1 MAINDNTNYELS
13 GSQVKDLANRIN
25 YKVNRKFLYNTTTT
39 TTVYKK
45 VTIAGFTSSG
55 IAPYGVGAFIFTRKQ
70 FYVLTGVSGSG
81 ANESFYEIG
90 TNENNEEPQDGIG
103 FSAHIKLV
111 YQDGNPPTNILYI
124 ALPRYGY
131 CDIHSSGTIAIE
143 DSDSTEWEGITADI
157 ACKPILANLTK
168 NSGASLGSITAGA
181 NTQSYAEVT
190 RLAEATDL
198 NSLTTTGI
206 YIINHTGNT
215 NTPENTTALGTII
228 CDFTVGTP
236 YQIFIPDGDGTN
248 IWKRKYTKSTSTF
261 GNWTKIVNNGT
272 LTIQKNGTNV
282 QTFSANQSS
291 NVTANIEVPTK
302 VSDIENDLNFI
313 EDDTTQVCDEDS
325 DIELEETTKAPLE
338 IKKFEGN
345 SEQATYSG
353 KNLFAYIGNVKS
365 SQSGVT
371 GTLSADGIIT
381 YSGILSADNQHLT
394 NDIDITSILEDGQVY
409 TMSQTESFGDAC
421 SLEIRGRKTG
431 TTTYSYWSTRTAS
444 GASSFTVNKTTY
456 DEYKIWIIGKTSGTT
471 GWGSTSRT
479 LSAKYMLEKGS
490 PATSWEPYVGGK
502 ASPSPDY
509 PQSISVVTGRNVVEV
524 EGKNRF
530 NNIPRPLSGSSLN
543 VTTDSQVTRVVGDIT
558 SWWNLEWTGDKLNL
572 VPGET
577 YTARCFILDNPKN
590 YAGTTNI
597 WFDIQGQQVAQA
609 VSLTAASGYQ
619 NTFTYAV
626 EQPLRALRIAFA
638 GNNAGVD
645 ITFCIQIEKG
655 STATAFEPYQSQ
667 TYEINLGKNLFDETS
682 IVRGYEM
689 DGTTGEMVENA
700 DWWVSDL
707 IRVKP
712 NSYYVSSGWDNNN
725 VNKYWFKSDGTYIER
740 TTNNPTLAPDSAYY
754 MRVNGRLTQ
763 LGKTITVE
771 AGQVATEYS
780 EYFTPIEL
788 SRIGDYGDYIYRN
801 GRDFYIHREIGK
813 YIFDGSETWT
823 VNGNNL
829 RTTNPITDL
838 KSAEI
843 SDMGLSDKFIYWSNT
858 TGSIGTGLPEGCFG
872 FPQNKENIDF
882 RYSGVS
888 TAADFKTWVEN
899 NTITVYYVKETPEEE
914 LITNEELISQ
924 LRDLWNATGYDDRTT
939 ITVLSYGNNSRAI
952 LSVCQYP
959 NHIPVASQYKV
970 GSVTVGDGLLVDDGG
985 RISLDMSYI
994 GTSIT
999 KISNSEIDT
1008 IMGVQ

>member
-1 MAINDNTNYELS
+1 MAINDNINYELS

-25 YKVNRKFLYNTTTT
+25 YKVNRKFFYNTTTT

-45 VTIAGFTSSG
+45 VTISGFTGSG
-55 IAPYGVGAFIFTRKQ
+55 TSPYGVGAFIFTRKQ

-131 CDIHSSGTIAIE
+131 CDIHSSGTITIE

-157 ACKPILANLTK
+157 ECKPILANLTK

-190 RLAEATDL
+190 RLTESTDL

-215 NTPENTTALGTII
+215 NTPENTTAWGTII

-236 YQIFIPDGDGTN
+236 YQIFIPDGDRTD

-261 GNWTKIVNNGT
+261 GSWTKIVNNGT

-282 QTFSANQSS
+282 QTFSANQST
-291 NVTANIEVPTK
+291 NATANIEVPTK

-325 DIELEETTKAPLE
+325 DIELEGTTKAPLE
-338 IKKFEGN
+338 IKKLEGKTFQQN
-345 SEQATYSG
+345 YEG
-353 KNLFAYIGNVKS
+353 KNLLQITHIAAQTKDGITITFDGSSFVLDGTATASIDLYIHGASWGDTTKFVALPAGIYTLSVRKADMSLGANFAAKMYNNSGSGQRIFDFNANPSGVATTTLDADSGFTNFYITIN
-365 SQSGVT
+365 SGVT
-371 GTLSADGIIT
+371 FNNERFYVQLEESSSASD
-381 YSGILSADNQHLT
+381 Y
-394 NDIDITSILEDGQVY
+394 
-409 TMSQTESFGDAC
+409 
-421 SLEIRGRKTG
+421 
-431 TTTYSYWSTRTAS
+431 
-444 GASSFTVNKTTY
+444 
-456 DEYKIWIIGKTSGTT
+456 
-471 GWGSTSRT
+471 
-479 LSAKYMLEKGS
+479 
-490 PATSWEPYVGGK
+490 EPYVGGK

-509 PQSISVVTGRNVVEV
+509 PQVIDVVTGRNIVSIAKDSVINQECSYVQGYFDAHGVVVESSTS
-524 EGKNRF
+524 
-530 NNIPRPLSGSSLN
+530 ISGNEYFEVLPS
-543 VTTDSQVTRVVGDIT
+543 TKYDII
-558 SWWNLEWTGDKLNL
+558 SDVIK
-572 VPGET
+572 
-577 YTARCFILDNPKN
+577 
-590 YAGTTNI
+590 AGTSVRRIAYYDSNKGFISRSNEVTE
-597 WFDIQGQQVAQA
+597 
-609 VSLTAASGYQ
+609 TK
-619 NTFTYAV
+619 TFTTPSNAV
-626 EQPLRALRIAFA
+626 YIRYYLYNENGI
-638 GNNAGVD
+638 
-645 ITFCIQIEKG
+645 
-655 STATAFEPYQSQ
+655 TATDDVKTYIDNIRIFIDPYQS
-667 TYEINLGKNLFDETS
+667 YEINLGKNLFNKEDAVVGALLS
-682 IVRGYEM
+682 
-689 DGTTGEMVENA
+689 DGTIDSTNYA
-700 DWWVSDL
+700 HCRTSDY
-707 IRVKP
+707 IYVKP
-712 NSYYVSSGWDNNN
+712 NSTYTISGRTSWNVYGEYTKDKTFISRPTANTFTTGPETYYVRVVC
-725 VNKYWFKSDGTYIER
+725 VNSDL
-740 TTNNPTLAPDSAYY
+740 NA
-754 MRVNGRLTQ
+754 VQ
-763 LGKTITVE
+763 VE
-771 AGQVATEYS
+771 AGSVASSYS
-780 EYFTPIEL
+780 DYFTPIEL
-788 SRIGDYGDYIYRN
+788 CRIATAYDYIYRSGN
-801 GRDFYIHREIGK
+801 NFYIHREIGK
-813 YIFDGSETWT
+813 YIFDGSETWS
-823 VNGNNL
+823 VNGNNW

-838 KSAEI
+838 KSSEI
-843 SDMGLSDKFIYWSNT
+843 SDMGLSDKFIYWANT
-858 TGSIGTGLPEGCFG
+858 SGSVGTGLPEGYFG
-872 FPQNKENIDF
+872 FPQNKQNIDF

-899 NTITVYYVKETPEEE
+899 NTIIIYYVKETPEEE
-914 LITNEELISQ
+914 LITNDELIFQ
-924 LRDLWNATGYDDRTT
+924 LRDLWNATGYDDKTEV
-939 ITVLSYGNNSRAI
+939 ISLSYGSNSRII